1 MTVFGVMAAGPIS
14 LLYRASRRCRDRTI
28 GPAGSAPGAGR
39 GPYDCGAS
47 QLLTI
52 IRSLLAMATCPDCD
66 AEIDVDE
73 FDVDRGDELS
83 CPECGSNLE
92 VVAVSPVELEPASD
106 DNDDDDSGRRQ
117 EPERGRGARP

>member
-1 MTVFGVMAAGPIS
+1 MCAA
-14 LLYRASRRCRDRTI
+14 RR
-28 GPAGSAPGAGR
+28 GG
-39 GPYDCGAS
+39 YDCGAS

-83 CPECGSNLE
+83 CPECGSNLQ

-106 DNDDDDSGRRQ
+106 DNDDKDDNDDNDDSAGDKN
-117 EPERGRGARP
+117 RGEAEEGDRDDGEAESEE